1 MGGCVHKGNDI
12 ISIRI
17 NEQNKNESYKLNQNY
32 KSKKHLSVPLVFN
45 KKLKKVEHCFPA
57 LYSNDL
63 SNIFKFSDFNNNGD
77 DLKDINSL
85 RKIVNLLN

>member
-1 MGGCVHKGNDI
+1 M
-12 ISIRI
+12 
-17 NEQNKNESYKLNQNY
+17 
-32 KSKKHLSVPLVFN
+32 PLVFN

-63 SNIFKFSDFNNNGD
+63 SNIFKFSDFNNNDD

-85 RKIVNLLN
+85 RKIVDLLN